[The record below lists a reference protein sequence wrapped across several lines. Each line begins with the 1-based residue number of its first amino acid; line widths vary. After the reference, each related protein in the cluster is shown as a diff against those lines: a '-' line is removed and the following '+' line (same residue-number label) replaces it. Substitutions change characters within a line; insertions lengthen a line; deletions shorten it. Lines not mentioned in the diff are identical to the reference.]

1 MKRCVP
7 LLFLVFPCVLTSCGL
22 ANSLIQGPY
31 RLLQSAGRTITD
43 ASDTDSPAT
52 TAQTQTIEI
61 ALSK

>member
-1 MKRCVP
+1 MIRFAP
-7 LLFLVFPCVLTSCGL
+7 LLLLALPCLLTSCGL

-43 ASDTDSPAT
+43 AADPAT
-52 TAQTQTIEI
+52 DPIQI